1 MKQRKSSLLLIG
13 IAVIVLLAL
22 SISISA
28 LWHFITQIILHHH
41 MDSQIGHGQGG
52 FKPKGAG
59 FIGHDFGFS
68 FSFLSLLVNIGIIIL
83 GWWIWKTANGETV
96 KKWVGIILLLIG
108 LWAILPKIIAIS
120 LVLIALYITF
130 RGSKSKE
137 TIFEEQVNATFPI
150 YNTASHNILDEWERK
165 NN

>member
-1 MKQRKSSLLLIG
+1 MKQRKSPLLLIG
-13 IAVIVLLAL
+13 IAVIGLIVL
-22 SISISA
+22 SICFSA
-28 LWHFITQIILHHH
+28 LWHFLTQTIFHYH
-41 MDSQIGHGQGG
+41 MNLQLGHGRGG
-52 FKPKGAG
+52 LQPRGSG
-59 FIGHDFGFS
+59 FIGHD
-68 FSFLSLLVNIGIIIL
+68 FLSLLVNIGIITL
-83 GWWIWKTANGETV
+83 GWWIWKKANGETV

-108 LWAILPKIIAIS
+108 LWAILPKIIAIP

-137 TIFEEQVNATFPI
+137 TIFEEQVNATYPI